1 MGRRGRRRT
10 RKEPVLARL
19 GAHGTG
25 DRFGPL
31 VEAWTLD
38 GPIAELV
45 ALHDA
50 ASPEALQR
58 VLIIPGRRSDTLP
71 DDALWAFH
79 RAHGEDDTGV
89 VESVVLATTNH
100 RWRAIARPLL
110 ERLTDD
116 LLNESHASQL
126 GVCFLEAQLQ
136 ATRKSL

>member
-1 MGRRGRRRT
+1 MGRQGRRRT

-58 VLIIPGRRSDTLP
+58 VLVIPGRRSDTLP
-71 DDALWAFH
+71 DDALSAFH

-89 VESVVLATTNH
+89 VESVVLATTITAGGRSPGRCSN
-100 RWRAIARPLL
+100 
-110 ERLTDD
+110 
-116 LLNESHASQL
+116 
-126 GVCFLEAQLQ
+126 G
-136 ATRKSL
+136 